1 MNTWLPYLA
10 WLTASVFAG
19 LSTLHVYWAV
29 GGRRGATIVVPE
41 RQDGRPTFQPG
52 PISTLVVAALLLLS
66 AVLVL
71 ERAAIGPGLV
81 PARLTF
87 WGTWGL
93 AAVFT
98 LRAIGDFKYVGF
110 FKRRRGTRFATLDTR
125 YFSPL
130 ALALGL
136 TSAVIA
142 WAGG

>member
-1 MNTWLPYLA
+1 MKTWLTALA

-19 LSTLHVYWAV
+19 LSALHVYWAV
-29 GGRRGATIVVPE
+29 GGRRGASVVVPE
-41 RQDGRPTFQPG
+41 RQDGRPTFRPR
-52 PISTLVVAALLLLS
+52 PVSTLVVAALLLLS

-71 ERAAIGPGLV
+71 ERAAVGPGLV
-81 PARLTF
+81 PARLTV
-87 WGTWGL
+87 WGVWGL
-93 AAVFT
+93 AAVVT

-110 FKRRRGTRFATLDTR
+110 FKRRRGTRFATHDTR

-136 TSAVIA
+136 SAAVIA